1 MLFIEAGSYIDDEDD
16 HWELFLLYRKN
27 SNGISEFAGF
37 CTVYQYFWYKTTEL
51 HDASNS
57 NEVGEAFTPNLRKR
71 ISQFVILP
79 THQGRGVGAGF
90 YETLVKIFLRD
101 KAVREI
107 SVEDPSEAFDDLR
120 DRCDLTRLYEN
131 GTWTDN
137 DFIKSARID
146 PGWVEATCERNKMTP
161 RQFDRCLEM
170 ALLKF
175 ADIDTDPEVA
185 RRYRLLVKKRLYL
198 RNKEP
203 LDEMTKEEKKEK
215 LEETFEV
222 LKEDYLRILSKV
234 KFDKKRAAVT
244 DAEEETTSLKKQKI

>member
-1 MLFIEAGSYIDDEDD
+1 LFIEAGSYIDDEDD
-16 HWELFLLYRKN
+16 HWELFLLYRKTP
-27 SNGISEFAGF
+27 SGISQFAGF
-37 CTVYQYFWYKTTEL
+37 CTVYQYFWFKTTEL
-51 HDASNS
+51 HDASN
-57 NEVGEAFTPNLRKR
+57 NRDVGESFTPNLRKR

-79 THQGRGVGAGF
+79 THQGRGVGGAF
-90 YETLVKIFLRD
+90 YETLVQIFLRD

-120 DRCDLTRLYEN
+120 DRCDLIRLYEN
-131 GTWTDN
+131 GTWTDT
-137 DFIKSARID
+137 DLIRSVRIT
-146 PGWVEATCERNKMTP
+146 PEWIEATRERNKMTP

-175 ADIDTDPEVA
+175 ADLADPAVA

-203 LDEMTKEEKKEK
+203 LDEMSKEEKKEK
-215 LEETFEV
+215 LEETFEI

-234 KFDKKRAAVT
+234 KFDKKRTAVT
-244 DAEEETTSLKKQKI
+244 AAEEETTSLKKQKV

>member
-1 MLFIEAGSYIDDEDD
+1 
-16 HWELFLLYRKN
+16 
-27 SNGISEFAGF
+27 
-37 CTVYQYFWYKTTEL
+37 
-51 HDASNS
+51 
-57 NEVGEAFTPNLRKR
+57 
-71 ISQFVILP
+71 
-79 THQGRGVGAGF
+79 
-90 YETLVKIFLRD
+90 
-101 KAVREI
+101 
-107 SVEDPSEAFDDLR
+107 
-120 DRCDLTRLYEN
+120 
-131 GTWTDN
+131 
-137 DFIKSARID
+137 
-146 PGWVEATCERNKMTP
+146 MTP

-244 DAEEETTSLKKQKI
+244 DAKEETTSLKKQKI